1 MAYEVQTVTLKGT
14 ELLAAASAADR
25 LILAGCAATQTF
37 ISQEDA
43 INVSAIPES
52 PYSTTTKVNVE
63 GSENN
68 HLFIYALFVAGES
81 TGGDCKSL
89 YIYGHKESDPTH
101 DYVLAVLSSN
111 TPFHLPIVGEVSNTY
126 GTSLDLVYSVADGAV
141 SSIDSSAFVTR
152 AEFNRLYERAVTTH
166 AYETPTVG
174 EAQDIYGLKT
184 FKNKVSIDYDSGA
197 NPNAYISM
205 TRDDYSSEL
214 SGYSYQLNP
223 SYGPSFYAVRGGLS
237 FSTNDHKFETYV
249 NETTN
254 GSEITNAYRLLDE
267 YGQNAR
273 TISNVTAGAKYKY
286 ENGVRYQN
294 GNVELEAKNAIN
306 AKRSAITLNSSS
318 STSYINVVSEN
329 VNLSVPKING
339 SEDGLEFD
347 LNTEAGGSVI
357 KVCANPTDKPDLDTA
372 HGISVDNTTTVTGYT
387 NIHSTIESLVD
398 PDGLTSYLNTNTSF
412 STYFTSIRSRSTEDE
427 AVISLVAESVI
438 GQGDYKATL
447 RITQG
452 NIQLST
458 TSYNDPTKEGFL
470 TFCISNEQ
478 NKLFSLYPSAPTNY
492 KVDLGTS
499 NNKFG
504 TIYADTYAGT
514 VERAEK
520 DAYGTPITDYISS
533 LGAYSSSDQ
542 SPDPFCLSFGR
553 GDGSIGKIN
562 LSETVA
568 NIIGKSMFSSIHF
581 GQLMLAV
588 FRLEQNILEWDSG
601 TKNFTYGY
609 VYDSSETT
617 DNTKL
622 AYYGNLYEFSFGL
635 SIFGRDTTTDQEQY
649 CWSNQFQHSEDATT
663 HFPRKLTGKW
673 LFLNSIY
680 DYHNSSST
688 STASYM
694 SVGYWVVLVVKYGA

>member
-43 INVSAIPES
+43 INVYDVPES

-166 AYETPTVG
+166 AYATPTVG
-174 EAQDIYGLKT
+174 EAQDVYGLKT

-205 TRDDYSSEL
+205 TRDNYSSDL

-223 SYGPSFYAVRGGLS
+223 TYGPSFNAVRGGLS
-237 FSTNDHKFETYV
+237 FSTDDHKFETYV

-273 TISNVTAGAKYKY
+273 TISNITAGAEYDY
-286 ENGVRYQN
+286 ENGVRYQYGEASIEASESTGTNDASILVRATKDVSEIIVSSDSMDFGVPVVN
-294 GNVELEAKNAIN
+294 GSADGFEFNIN
-306 AKRSAITLNSSS
+306 FTDGSSFIKINDPVLPSSEYDQGVGLRVKNSSGDNNYADIQS
-318 STSYINVVSEN
+318 FVDSAACISRTGIYGKFGSY
-329 VNLSVPKING
+329 
-339 SEDGLEFD
+339 
-347 LNTEAGGSVI
+347 
-357 KVCANPTDKPDLDTA
+357 
-372 HGISVDNTTTVTGYT
+372 Y
-387 NIHSTIESLVD
+387 STIEA
-398 PDGLTSYLNTNTSF
+398 NSF
-412 STYFTSIRSRSTEDE
+412 EDE
-427 AVISLVAESVI
+427 ATVVLISSYNTNDGPYFSRITIDQGSIKLACNSYNNRSKTGYLTFRCFEQSSTFSLVP
-438 GQGDYKATL
+438 DC
-447 RITQG
+447 
-452 NIQLST
+452 
-458 TSYNDPTKEGFL
+458 DPG
-470 TFCISNEQ
+470 
-478 NKLFSLYPSAPTNY
+478 Y

-499 NNKFG
+499 ADKFG
-504 TIYADTYAGT
+504 TVYAETYAGT
-514 VERAEK
+514 VEQASK
-520 DAYGTPITDYISS
+520 DALGNNIDDYINSLITFASGSSGIAPFS
-533 LGAYSSSDQ
+533 LGYS
-542 SPDPFCLSFGR
+542 R
-553 GDGSIGKIN
+553 GNYQDGQLN

-568 NIIGKSMFSSIHF
+568 NIIGKSMFAGLAF
-581 GQLMLAV
+581 GQVMLAV
-588 FRLEQNILEWDSG
+588 FHLEQNISEWNSG

-609 VYDSSETT
+609 IYDSSETT

-635 SIFGRDTTTDQEQY
+635 SIFGRDTTTDQAQY

-688 STASYM
+688 ASYM
-694 SVGYWVVLVVKYGA
+694 PVGYWVVLVVKYGA